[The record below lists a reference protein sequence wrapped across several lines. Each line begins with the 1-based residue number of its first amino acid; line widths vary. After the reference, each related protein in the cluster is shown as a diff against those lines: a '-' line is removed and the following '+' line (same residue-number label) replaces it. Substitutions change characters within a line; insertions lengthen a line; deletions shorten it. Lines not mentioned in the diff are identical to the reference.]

1 MWPRLI
7 RIARP
12 SGSDARPR
20 DPQQTKTACRR
31 EVVFPYPRSPFSRFA
46 KSTAHA
52 TGHPLHLCSQQPPSL
67 SGLSPDTDIPDVR
80 VEERRA

>member
-1 MWPRLI
+1 MWPRFI

-12 SGSDARPR
+12 SSSDARPR

-31 EVVFPYPRSPFSRFA
+31 EVVYPYSRSPFSRFA

-52 TGHPLHLCSQQPPSL
+52 TGHPAHLCSQPSPSPP
-67 SGLSPDTDIPDVR
+67 GLSPDTDIPDVP